1 MLLLIVMLVLNRLL
15 MNRLLIVMLVVDWH
29 VVFRFLVL
37 VHLRIIPRLSIVGLL
52 MTIVLQIRIVHWLL
66 RKIFLVRVM
75 IGIIGFVIFALYG
88 IAFMG

>member
-37 VHLRIIPRLSIVGLL
+37 VHLCIIPRLSIVGLL
-52 MTIVLQIRIVHWLL
+52 MTIVLHIRIVHWLL
-66 RKIFLVRVM
+66 HKIFLVRVM
-75 IGIIGFVIFALYG
+75 IGIIGFMIFALYG
-88 IAFMG
+88 IAFIG

>member
-1 MLLLIVMLVLNRLL
+1 MLVLNRLL

-52 MTIVLQIRIVHWLL
+52 MTIVLHIRIVHWLL

-88 IAFMG
+88 IAFIC

>member
-37 VHLRIIPRLSIVGLL
+37 VNLCIIPRLSIVGLL
-52 MTIVLQIRIVHWLL
+52 MTIVLHIRIVHWLL

-88 IAFMG
+88 IAFIC

>member
-1 MLLLIVMLVLNRLL
+1 MLVLNRLL

-52 MTIVLQIRIVHWLL
+52 MTIVLHIRIVHWLL

>member
-1 MLLLIVMLVLNRLL
+1 MLVLNRLL

-29 VVFRFLVL
+29 VVFRLLLL

-52 MTIVLQIRIVHWLL
+52 MTIVLHIRIVHWLL

-88 IAFMG
+88 IAFIC